1 MEEISIRAIAPY
13 NETDYALNGGFFD
26 CPHCS
31 EQNYVS
37 ESYNDKEIE
46 CCKCFKII
54 KFIE

>member
-13 NETDYALNGGFFD
+13 NETDCALNGGFFN

-31 EQNYVS
+31 EQNYINKSFNAVVT
-37 ESYNDKEIE
+37 E

>member
-13 NETDYALNGGFFD
+13 NETDFALNGGFFN
-26 CPHCS
+26 CPNCN
-31 EQNYVS
+31 EQNYIS